1 VRGRLLPVGLR
12 RRVTVAFA
20 FGALLVATLLST
32 ITYEL
37 ARTYLLRQRESS
49 AKRQAFVNAGFVR
62 DRLQQGRV
70 EVAPVL
76 ESLATA
82 ADSESFVRFGDA
94 WYGTTLRDAAEVL
107 PADIRAVVEGGSAAS
122 RRYRTSAGPRFTV
135 GVPVAQAQA
144 QYFEVFTLDEL
155 DRTLRVLAGSLL
167 AAALVAVIG
176 GAGIG
181 HWVSGRVLQP
191 LDDIAR
197 AAAGIAGGRLETR
210 LPDAE
215 GELGLVASSFNTMA
229 TALERRITRD
239 ARFASD
245 VSHELRSPLTTLA
258 TSLSVLESRRA
269 ELSPRSQRALDLL
282 GAEVTRFQVLVEDLL
297 EISRHDAGVTD
308 ADMAPITLDALV
320 LHSLAPHELERLT
333 LDLSDAGDGTTVVG
347 DKRRLQRVVRNLVDN
362 AEQYGGGAVRVG
374 VVRDGDHVRL
384 EVDDAGPGVPPAHR
398 ERIFDRFARGLG
410 SRSADNGGAGLG
422 LSLVAEHVRMHDG
435 AVWVE
440 DRAGGGARFVVR
452 LPVGDP

>member
-1 VRGRLLPVGLR
+1 LLPVGLR

-20 FGALLVATLLST
+20 FSALLVATLLSA

-37 ARTYLLRQRESS
+37 SRRYLLRQRETS
-49 AKRQAFVNAGFVR
+49 AERQAFVNAGFVR

-70 EVAPVL
+70 DVAPVL

-82 ADSESFVRFGDA
+82 ADSDSFVRFQGD

-107 PADIRAVVEGGSAAS
+107 PADVRAVVADGSAVS

-135 GVPVAQAQA
+135 GVPVPQAQA

-167 AAALVAVIG
+167 AAAAVTVIA
-176 GAGIG
+176 GAAIG

-191 LDDIAR
+191 LDDVAT
-197 AAAGIAGGRLETR
+197 AAAGIAGGRLDTR

-215 GELGLVASSFNTMA
+215 GELGVVASSFNSMA
-229 TALERRITRD
+229 TALERRIRRD

-258 TSLSVLESRRA
+258 TSLSVLESRRD
-269 ELSPRSQRALDLL
+269 ELSPRSRQALDLL
-282 GAEVTRFQVLVEDLL
+282 GAEVGRFQVLVEDLL

-308 ADMAPITLDALV
+308 ADMSPITVDALV
-320 LHSLAPHELERLT
+320 LHSLRPDELEGLT
-333 LDLSDAGDGTTVVG
+333 LDLSHAGNGTTVVG
-347 DKRRLQRVVRNLVDN
+347 DKRRLQRVLRNLIDN
-362 AEQYGGGAVRVG
+362 AQRYGGGAVRVG
-374 VVRDGDHVRL
+374 IVRDGSRVRL
-384 EVDDAGPGVPPAHR
+384 EVDDAGPGVPPAER

-410 SRSADNGGAGLG
+410 SRSGDKGGAGLG
-422 LSLVAEHVRMHDG
+422 LSLVAEHVRMHG
-435 AVWVE
+435 GSVWVE
-440 DRAGGGARFVVR
+440 DRPGGGARFVVS
-452 LPVGDP
+452 LPVGES